1 MPTGI
6 DPKAGRRYLSRVT
19 FLLSS
24 AILLFAGLTS
34 PAHGQEEPV
43 IERSEDPQ
51 ARIDAAVSLYIS
63 GDLPGARAELIR
75 LVNDPNLGEADLQQA
90 RVWLG
95 EVEYVGGEREAAR
108 STFRTVLLYDPSFRM
123 DPFLHPPEVVS
134 FFEATRAELSRVPD
148 PMATLPPPRPT
159 LSRTLAWVVPG
170 GMQFT
175 NGRPVLGV
183 TTFAGVAALAGST
196 IPMRAWLLAQDEA
209 PGSWGIGVSDETK
222 AAQVRRVRT
231 VQMSAGAA
239 AGLLWLGAGVGGSLA
254 VRGSGAPV
262 ALTVSP
268 YGASLRV
275 HF

>member
-1 MPTGI
+1 M
-6 DPKAGRRYLSRVT
+6 
-19 FLLSS
+19 
-24 AILLFAGLTS
+24 
-34 PAHGQEEPV
+34 
-43 IERSEDPQ
+43 IEQSEDPQ

-75 LVNDPNLGEADLQQA
+75 LVNDPSLGESDLQHA
-90 RVWLG
+90 RIWLG

-134 FFEATRAELSRVPD
+134 FFEATRAELSRAPD
-148 PMATLPPPRPT
+148 PLPDLPPPRPPLT
-159 LSRTLAWVVPG
+159 RTLAWVVPG

-196 IPMRAWLLAQDEA
+196 LPMRSWLLAQDQD
-209 PGSWGIGVSDETK
+209 PGTWGIAVNNEAEEAK
-222 AAQVRRVRT
+222 VRRVRAM
-231 VQMSAGAA
+231 QMGAGAA

-254 VRGSGAPV
+254 VRGSRTPV
-262 ALTVSP
+262 ALSVGPS
-268 YGASLRV
+268 GASLRV